1 MSNLS
6 KNTTPRGGR
15 SLLENAVLA
24 LVVALAVTVAGCTK
38 VGELQASRSAK
49 AANTAYAAQDYPK
62 AAALYEEAIHANPE
76 LGFAYFY
83 LGNSLEQQWKPSRR
97 GEPDNDAL
105 LTRAVENYKIA
116 AEKLQNAQTEQ
127 ERNLATLSM
136 KYLVNA
142 YGVDRMNDPAQ
153 QEPIL
158 ISMIQRDPAD
168 TQGYFSLANVYE
180 QAGEYDDAERLFL
193 LARDVKPN
201 DPEVY
206 LQLAGYYNR
215 QGQFDKT
222 IESLERRAER
232 EPNNPLAFQMIGG
245 YFEVEVRSD
254 TRLTDAQKAEY
265 IQKGLQA
272 VDKALQ
278 LNKDYVDAL
287 VFRGLLLRH
296 QARLEKDQAKVK
308 DLLQEATELSERA
321 NELRKKQAAGS

>member
-6 KNTTPRGGR
+6 KNTTPRRGR

-62 AAALYEEAIHANPE
+62 AAALYEEAIHANPD

-97 GEPDNDAL
+97 GEADNDAL

-245 YFEVEVRSD
+245 YFEEEVRSD

-308 DLLQEATELSERA
+308 DLLQEATELSDRA

>member
-245 YFEVEVRSD
+245 YFEEEVRSD

>member
-1 MSNLS
+1 MLR
-6 KNTTPRGGR
+6 TA
-15 SLLENAVLA
+15 AVA
-24 LVVALAVTVAGCTK
+24 LVLSVAVAAAGCAK
-38 VGELQASRSAK
+38 IGELQAARSAK
-49 AANTAYAAQDYPK
+49 AANVAYAAQDYPK
-62 AAALYEEAIHANPE
+62 AAALYEEALRANPE

-97 GEPDNDAL
+97 GEADNDAL

-116 AEKLQNAQTEQ
+116 AEKLANAETEQ
-127 ERNLATLSM
+127 EKNLATLAL

-193 LARDVKPN
+193 LARDVKPD

-232 EPNNPLAFQMIGG
+232 EPNNPQAFQMLGG
-245 YFEVEVRSD
+245 YFEEEVRSD

-265 IQKGLQA
+265 IQRGLQA

-296 QARLEKDQAKVK
+296 QARIEKDQAKVK
-308 DLLQEATELSERA
+308 ELLQEATELSDRA

>member
-1 MSNLS
+1 MLR
-6 KNTTPRGGR
+6 TA
-15 SLLENAVLA
+15 AVA
-24 LVVALAVTVAGCTK
+24 LVLSVAVAAAGCAK
-38 VGELQASRSAK
+38 IGELQAARSAK
-49 AANTAYAAQDYPK
+49 AANVAYAAQDYPK
-62 AAALYEEAIHANPE
+62 AAALYEEALRANPE

-97 GEPDNDAL
+97 GEADNDAL
-105 LTRAVENYKIA
+105 LTRAVENYRIA
-116 AEKLQNAQTEQ
+116 AEKLANAETEQ
-127 ERNLATLSM
+127 EKNLATLAL

-193 LARDVKPN
+193 LARDVKPD

-232 EPNNPLAFQMIGG
+232 EPNNPQAFQMLGG
-245 YFEVEVRSD
+245 YFEEEVRSD

-265 IQKGLQA
+265 IQRGLQA

-296 QARLEKDQAKVK
+296 QARIEKDQAKVK
-308 DLLQEATELSERA
+308 ELLQEATELSDRA

>member
-1 MSNLS
+1 ML
-6 KNTTPRGGR
+6 R
-15 SLLENAVLA
+15 SAAVA
-24 LVVALAVTVAGCTK
+24 LVVSVAVAAAGCAK
-38 VGELQASRSAK
+38 IGELQAARSAK
-49 AANTAYAAQDYPK
+49 AANVAYAAQDYPK
-62 AAALYEEAIHANPE
+62 AAALYEEALHSNPE

-105 LTRAVENYKIA
+105 LTRAVENYRIA
-116 AEKLQNAQTEQ
+116 AEKLSNAPTEQ
-127 ERNLATLSM
+127 ERNLATLSL

-193 LARDVKPN
+193 LARDVKPD

-232 EPNNPLAFQMIGG
+232 EPNNPQAFQMLGG
-245 YFEVEVRSD
+245 YFEEEVRSD

-265 IQKGLQA
+265 IQRGLQA

-308 DLLQEATELSERA
+308 ELLQEATELSDRA
-321 NELRKKQAAGS
+321 NELRKRQAAGS